1 MVSPTHYARGQHHCE
16 KNEYVCSSHE
26 QSKCQKQ
33 SIKEVSEEVTF
44 SEDGQGGRIR
54 SRESLVNWCLV
65 AGTGEVLVVLLL
77 RIWLEREHLAKVHG
91 RSKI

>member
-1 MVSPTHYARGQHHCE
+1 MFMVSLTPYARGQHHCE

-44 SEDGQGGRIR
+44 SEDRVVGLGAGR
-54 SRESLVNWCLV
+54 
-65 AGTGEVLVVLLL
+65 A
-77 RIWLEREHLAKVHG
+77 
-91 RSKI
+91 